1 MPPTALE
8 QFRSRFPILSR
19 RVYVNS
25 CSQGALSTD
34 VEAALGAFMESW
46 HTGGSPWDQWVGEVE
61 RLRAAFAATIGAD
74 VDEIAVMPNATTAAA
89 AIATALPFDGSR
101 REVLLGG
108 FEFPTMAH
116 LWQAQARRGAEIV
129 WAGTPDDA
137 SLPVERYEAHLSD
150 RTSIVPVAHVCFR
163 NGYRLD
169 VPRLIASAHDAGAL
183 VLLDDYQHTGTSPL
197 DVHALGV
204 DALVTGTLK
213 YLLGPPGVAL
223 LYVRR
228 PLIEQLEPLV
238 TGWFGRV
245 DPFAFTLAPLD
256 WARTAR
262 RLETGSPP
270 VPTVYGAAAGLELLQ
285 SLGADTV
292 SRQIAHLVDCLVAGA
307 TARGLDVLTP
317 QDPARRGALVVL
329 RARDAQGLV
338 ARLATHGVIASA
350 RGQGL
355 RVSFHAYNND
365 ADVDAVL
372 AALDAERALLA

>member
-1 MPPTALE
+1 MPATPLE
-8 QFRSRFPILSR
+8 LFRSRFPILGR

-34 VEAALGAFMESW
+34 VEVALGAFTASW
-46 HTGGSPWDQWVGEVE
+46 NTGGSPWDQWVSEVE
-61 RLRAAFAATIGAD
+61 RLRALFAATIGAD

-89 AIATALPFDGSR
+89 AIATALPFDGAR

-116 LWQAQARRGAEIV
+116 LWQAQARRGAQIV
-129 WAGTPDDA
+129 WAGSPDDA
-137 SLPVERYEAHLSD
+137 SLPVERYEAHLSE
-150 RTSIVPVAHVCFR
+150 RTSVVPVAHVCFR

-169 VPRLIASAHDAGAL
+169 IPTLVSRAHEVGAL

-204 DALVTGTLK
+204 DVLVTGTLK
-213 YLLGPPGVAL
+213 YLLGPPGISL
-223 LYVRR
+223 IYVRR
-228 PLIEQLEPLV
+228 SLIEQFEPLV

-245 DPFAFTLAPLD
+245 EPFAFTLAPLD
-256 WARTAR
+256 WR
-262 RLETGSPP
+262 RFETGSPA
-270 VPTVYGAAAGLELLQ
+270 VPSVYGAAAGLELLR
-285 SLGADTV
+285 SVGGDLIA
-292 SRQIAHLVDCLVAGA
+292 RQIAHLVDRMVTGSRD
-307 TARGLDVLTP
+307 RGLQVLTP
-317 QDPARRGALVVL
+317 DDPSRRAALVVL
-329 RARDAQGLV
+329 RATDAQALA

-350 RGQGL
+350 RGTGL
-355 RVSFHAYNND
+355 RISFHAYNND